1 MKILL
6 HPDKI
11 KINGPKVDNSYT
23 IAFDIGEYER
33 ELIAQL
39 VALPIDAEIVLEV
52 EVNDN

>member
-23 IAFDIGEYER
+23 ISFDIGEYER

-39 VALPIDAEIVLEV
+39 VALPTDVEIILEV
-52 EVNDN
+52 QVNG